1 MYLSLTRNIAPQ
13 LPVIMSHYAICMLHP
28 SSPNNSPNVRHS
40 TERYRAHAEVQH
52 GHCYA
57 KFSAHAQVQPSTH
70 RRNELII
77 RFCRSVD
84 LHEAPVQYPV
94 MKLNNN
100 RLLDLQIL
108 YSIHGIDF
116 ESWKI
121 SIFHVQFSL
130 SILEDH
136 PPFVCFHFGE
146 VKAPRRN

>member
-1 MYLSLTRNIAPQ
+1 
-13 LPVIMSHYAICMLHP
+13 MLHP

-94 MKLNNN
+94 IKLNNN

-146 VKAPRRN
+146 VKSPRRN

>member
-1 MYLSLTRNIAPQ
+1 MCATALNA
-13 LPVIMSHYAICMLHP
+13 
-28 SSPNNSPNVRHS
+28 
-40 TERYRAHAEVQH
+40 TERMQKFSQH

-70 RRNELII
+70 RRNDLII
-77 RFCRSVD
+77 RFRRSVD

-94 MKLNNN
+94 IKLNNN
-100 RLLDLQIL
+100 RMLDLQIL

-146 VKAPRRN
+146 VKSPRRN